1 MPPWQAKWWM
11 VPSWQ
16 GCRLLTSSVV
26 AAVMPGTDTA
36 SVTGNRAQAHFR
48 LVSGGL
54 GFVGVGGV
62 WGFQLLMQ
70 PNSAAQGEGL
80 ISGIQKHMA
89 QILASPSG
97 RNVDKIAE
105 MDLRWEEDR
114 LFNTGW
120 HFQEGRDEVKATV
133 SRRWA
138 WRQRGWV

>member
-1 MPPWQAKWWM
+1 MTSQMMDGALVARLQATDFLCCCCCDAGDRHGICHWE
-11 VPSWQ
+11 PS
-16 GCRLLTSSVV
+16 SS
-26 AAVMPGTDTA
+26 PL
-36 SVTGNRAQAHFR
+36 QAGVR
-48 LVSGGL
+48 WAGICWGGGGL
-54 GFVGVGGV
+54 RIPVVD
-62 WGFQLLMQ
+62 
-70 PNSAAQGEGL
+70 AAKQCSTGEGL

-133 SRRWA
+133 SRR
-138 WRQRGWV
+138 

>member
-1 MPPWQAKWWM
+1 M

-54 GFVGVGGV
+54 GFVGVGGGLRIPV
-62 WGFQLLMQ
+62 VD
-70 PNSAAQGEGL
+70 AAKQCSTGEGL

-133 SRRWA
+133 SR
-138 WRQRGWV
+138 